1 MKSGFVS
8 VVGRANVGKST
19 LMEKILGEKISII
32 SNKPQTTRDEIKI
45 IYNDEN
51 SQIIFLDTPGIQTPK
66 NKLQEHL
73 LEVSED
79 SLKDSD
85 IVTFIVDNSLK
96 IGRLDQMILEILEKV
111 KVPKILLINKC
122 DLLEEGEIDQIK
134 KTFIGLN
141 SFDYI
146 IPISA
151 LNDENIGK
159 YIETVKEI
167 LPEGP
172 LYYPSDMITD
182 KNERFIVSEIIR
194 EKALKNLS
202 NEIPHGIFVRMDQFK
217 KREDK
222 NLYDIYASLVVE
234 RPSHKEIVIGKNG
247 RKIKKIGMEARKEI
261 EVFMDSKINLKLWVK
276 VEKDWRKKQK
286 LVNRFGYKW
295 YFKCRRFRFK
305 GISIQRIKQNYR
317 SFYKKSWENF
327 NNC

>member
-51 SQIIFLDTPGIQTPK
+51 SQIIFLDTPGIQTPR

-73 LEVSED
+73 LEVSEE

-85 IVTFIVDNSLK
+85 LVTFIVDNSLS
-96 IGRLDQMILEILEKV
+96 IGRLDKMILELLDKV
-111 KVPKILLINKC
+111 NRPKILLINKC
-122 DLLEEGEIDQIK
+122 DLLDDGEIEQIK
-134 KTFIGLN
+134 RTYIGLN
-141 SFDYI
+141 MFDYI

-159 YIETVKEI
+159 YIETIKEM
-167 LPEGP
+167 LDEGP
-172 LYYPSDMITD
+172 LYYPNDMITD

-194 EKALKNLS
+194 EKALLNLN
-202 NEIPHGIFVRMDQFK
+202 NEIPHGIFVRIDDFK
-217 KREDK
+217 KRENK
-222 NLYDIYASLVVE
+222 NLYDIYATIIVE
-234 RPSHKEIVIGKNG
+234 RNSHKEIVIGKNG
-247 RKIKKIGMEARKEI
+247 QKIKTIGMKSRPEI
-261 EVFMDSKINLKLWVK
+261 ERFMDSKINLKLWVK

-286 LVNRFGYKW
+286 MVTRFGYKW
-295 YFKCRRFRFK
+295 
-305 GISIQRIKQNYR
+305 
-317 SFYKKSWENF
+317 
-327 NNC
+327 

>member
-1 MKSGFVS
+1 MKTGFVS

-45 IYNDEN
+45 IYNDED
-51 SQIIFLDTPGIQTPK
+51 SQIIFLDTPGIQTPR

-73 LEVSED
+73 LEVSEE

-85 IVTFIVDNSLK
+85 LVTFIVDNSLT
-96 IGRLDQMILEILEKV
+96 IGRLDKMILDLLEKI

-134 KTFIGLN
+134 RTYIGLN
-141 SFDYI
+141 LFDYI

-159 YIETVKEI
+159 YIQTIKEI

-202 NEIPHGIFVRMDQFK
+202 NEIPHGIFVRIDQFK

-222 NLYDIYASLVVE
+222 NLYDIYASIIVE

-247 RKIKKIGMEARKEI
+247 RKIKKIGMDARCEI

-295 YFKCRRFRFK
+295 
-305 GISIQRIKQNYR
+305 
-317 SFYKKSWENF
+317 
-327 NNC
+327 